1 MKRRY
6 LFIGISLILVFFF
19 FSCYSVPTPEVTI
32 WEANPHGFTVSQ
44 FDYSI
49 IDTQNV
55 QTYYNPDP
63 IRYRLRVWDVV
74 MQIDTID
81 TLPSLITDTI
91 WFIPLDHYYSDVTV
105 DSVTFWVKNG
115 VESYVN
121 GYYCEFYRSSA
132 VGQENEFLYQSP
144 KYSDLSLLL
153 KTSTTKEDTI
163 RVSLYDWAIRV
174 REAVKMMFSEPYD
187 TNWQTV
193 QVKVH
198 FYGEDAYGDGKKFD
212 VTQDFMLYRSD

>member
-44 FDYSI
+44 FDYSV
-49 IDTQNV
+49 IDTQYN
-55 QTYYNPDP
+55 TATPFNPDTY
-63 IRYRLRVWDVV
+63 RYAMGNYEQSL
-74 MQIDTID
+74 
-81 TLPSLITDTI
+81 TLPGNPYLVT
-91 WFIPLDHYYSDVTV
+91 LYHYYSDVVV

-115 VESYVN
+115 VESYMN

-144 KYSDLSLLL
+144 KYSDLSILL
-153 KTSTTKEDTI
+153 KTSTAKEDTI

-174 REAVKMMFSEPYD
+174 REAVKMMYKEPYD
-187 TNWQTV
+187 NWHTI

-212 VTQDFMLYRSD
+212 VTQNFMLYRSD

>member
-19 FSCYSVPTPEVTI
+19 FSCYSVPTPEVAI

-49 IDTQNV
+49 IDTQY
-55 QTYYNPDP
+55 TATPFNPDDY
-63 IRYRLRVWDVV
+63 RYAMGNYEQSL
-74 MQIDTID
+74 
-81 TLPSLITDTI
+81 TLPGNPYLVT
-91 WFIPLDHYYSDVTV
+91 LYHYYSDVTV

-121 GYYCEFYRSSA
+121 GYYCEFYQSSA
-132 VGQENEFLYQSP
+132 VGQENEFLYQST
-144 KYSDLSLLL
+144 KYSDLSILL
-153 KTSTTKEDTI
+153 KTSTAKEDTI

-174 REAVKMMFSEPYD
+174 REAVKMMYSEPYD
-187 TNWQTV
+187 NWQTI

-212 VTQDFMLYRSD
+212 VTQNFMLYRSD